1 MISSGEAYQAIED
14 FSSILPKMEGFH
26 RRYMGS
32 RRVAMLWSDMVR
44 RIDPVLIVP
53 QHGLPLRG
61 KAIGDFL
68 DWLARLECGIDLMG
82 PEHYRL
88 PY

>member
-1 MISSGEAYQAIED
+1 MSAGSMDDIALQNAQGGNEQAD
-14 FSSILPKMEGFH
+14 L
-26 RRYMGS
+26 
-32 RRVAMLWSDMVR
+32 DR
-44 RIDPVLIVP
+44 RIVLAT

-68 DWLARLECGIDLMG
+68 DWLSGLECGIDLMG
-82 PEHYRL
+82 PEHYRV